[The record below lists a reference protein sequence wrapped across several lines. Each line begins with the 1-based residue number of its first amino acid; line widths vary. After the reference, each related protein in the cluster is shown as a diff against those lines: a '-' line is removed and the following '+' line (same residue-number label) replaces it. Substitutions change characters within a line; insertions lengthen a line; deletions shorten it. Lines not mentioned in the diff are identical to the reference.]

1 MADLFRV
8 SENQLQRVGK
18 KDGATSA
25 AIILPVWASYRNKI
39 FRQPF
44 YLTGVI
50 GLPPLSALLMA
61 PVWSIQYE
69 SLPVRP

>member
-39 FRQPF
+39 FWQP
-44 YLTGVI
+44 VI
-50 GLPPLSALLMA
+50 
-61 PVWSIQYE
+61 
-69 SLPVRP
+69 